1 MPETPQLC
9 LLFGRIM
16 WNQAR
21 IGVNAVVLP
30 RSACQLRFCLTDE
43 LDATNQ
49 CERLAA
55 TRPQGPLPS
64 LCTRL
69 VAGWQVRPHP
79 PYLHRRPRQR
89 AHAASHRRPPLAA
102 GRRLLLA
109 LWLFAA
115 CKARP
120 LALSKYGVDDVFAAR
135 HLPQQ
140 CLVTLQLCCGNPR
153 DVKKR
158 LQVRHCSS
166 FFVRLR
172 FVCFFL
178 VCARSSD
185 AVPVNSEG
193 AGRRPSPASARSPVA
208 ARWRRRS
215 G

>member
-1 MPETPQLC
+1 MTGGDAGGWALGMGAG
-9 LLFGRIM
+9 LGNNSTRLISASDSLRLDHR
-16 WNQAR
+16 AR
-21 IGVNAVVLP
+21 YP
-30 RSACQLRFCLTDE
+30 RSVRGWWRAGKSAPTPHIYIE
-43 LDATNQ
+43 
-49 CERLAA
+49 
-55 TRPQGPLPS
+55 GPGS
-64 LCTRL
+64 ARMRRHT
-69 VAGWQVRPHP
+69 AG
-79 PYLHRRPRQR
+79 
-89 AHAASHRRPPLAA
+89 PPLAA

-178 VCARSSD
+178 VCACSSD
-185 AVPVNSEG
+185 AVPVNEQR
-193 AGRRPSPASARSPVA
+193 GRRQTTFAGLSSIARSRPLA
-208 ARWRRRS
+208 PAQRLRCARYSASEYWWVRHVQ
-215 G
+215 